1 MLRDLLGLFSF
12 FSSAHKRKLLII
24 QLILF
29 FIACVFIYFT
39 YYYDKNIPQKQSE
52 VIENSKSLEKTEN
65 EASDTNKF
73 KDVTY
78 KGLDLNGNRYEIF
91 ASEADF
97 KIDNPELINMKI
109 MSAKFYFKD
118 GTVLLVKGDWGIY
131 NNITNDMKFR
141 DNIEAKYQENFVYA
155 DNLDYLNSKNL
166 LNIYKNVRTESPE
179 GNIVADN
186 LKFDLLDKTLDI
198 SMFSNEQVNVKI
210 KNK

>member
-1 MLRDLLGLFSF
+1 VTAR
-12 FSSAHKRKLLII
+12 KRKLLTL
-24 QLILF
+24 QLVLF
-29 FIACVFIYFT
+29 FIACAFIYFT
-39 YYYDKNIPQKQSE
+39 YYYDKNIPQKQSNNL
-52 VIENSKSLEKTEN
+52 IENSTTSEKDQN
-65 EASDTNKF
+65 EVMDTNKF

-78 KGLDLNGNRYEIF
+78 RGLDLNGNRYEIF
-91 ASEADF
+91 AGEADF
-97 KIDNPELINMKI
+97 KIENPELINMKI

-118 GTVLLVKGDWGIY
+118 GTILFVKGDWGVY
-131 NNITNDMKFR
+131 NNVTNDMKFR

-198 SMFSNEQVNVKI
+198 SMFSNDQVNVKI

>member
-1 MLRDLLGLFSF
+1 MTAR
-12 FSSAHKRKLLII
+12 KRKLLTL
-24 QLILF
+24 QLVLF
-29 FIACVFIYFT
+29 FIACAFIYFT
-39 YYYDKNIPQKQSE
+39 YYYDKNIPQKQSNNL
-52 VIENSKSLEKTEN
+52 IENSTTSEKDQN
-65 EASDTNKF
+65 EVMDTNKF

-91 ASEADF
+91 AGEADF
-97 KIDNPELINMKI
+97 KIENPELINMKI

-118 GTVLLVKGDWGIY
+118 GTILFVKGDWGVY
-131 NNITNDMKFR
+131 NNVTNDMKFR

-198 SMFSNEQVNVKI
+198 SMFSNDQVNVKI

>member
-1 MLRDLLGLFSF
+1 MTAR
-12 FSSAHKRKLLII
+12 KRKLLTL
-24 QLILF
+24 QLVLF
-29 FIACVFIYFT
+29 FIACAFIYFT
-39 YYYDKNIPQKQSE
+39 YYYDKNIPQKQSNNL
-52 VIENSKSLEKTEN
+52 IENSTTSEKDQN
-65 EASDTNKF
+65 EVMDTNKF

-78 KGLDLNGNRYEIF
+78 RGLDLNGNRYEIF
-91 ASEADF
+91 AGEADF
-97 KIDNPELINMKI
+97 KIENPELINMKI

-118 GTVLLVKGDWGIY
+118 GTILFVKGDWGVY
-131 NNITNDMKFR
+131 NNVTNDMKFR

-155 DNLDYLNSKNL
+155 DNLVYLNSKNF

-198 SMFSNEQVNVKI
+198 SMFSNDQVNVKI

>member
-1 MLRDLLGLFSF
+1 MTER
-12 FSSAHKRKLLII
+12 KRKLLII

-52 VIENSKSLEKTEN
+52 AIENSKSLEKTEN

>member
-1 MLRDLLGLFSF
+1 MTKR
-12 FSSAHKRKLLII
+12 KRKLLII

-39 YYYDKNIPQKQSE
+39 YYYDKNIPQKQSK

>member
-1 MLRDLLGLFSF
+1 VTAR
-12 FSSAHKRKLLII
+12 KRKLLTL
-24 QLILF
+24 QLVLF
-29 FIACVFIYFT
+29 FIACTFIYFT
-39 YYYDKNIPQKQSE
+39 YYYDKNIPQKQSNNL
-52 VIENSKSLEKTEN
+52 IENSTTSEKNQN
-65 EASDTNKF
+65 EVMDTNKF

-97 KIDNPELINMKI
+97 KIENPELINMKI

-118 GTVLLVKGDWGIY
+118 GTILFVKGDWGIY
-131 NNITNDMKFR
+131 NNVTNDMKFR

-198 SMFSNEQVNVKI
+198 SMFSSDQVNVKI

>member
-1 MLRDLLGLFSF
+1 MTAR
-12 FSSAHKRKLLII
+12 KRKLLTL
-24 QLILF
+24 QLVLF
-29 FIACVFIYFT
+29 FIACAFIYFT
-39 YYYDKNIPQKQSE
+39 YYYDKNIPQKQSNNL
-52 VIENSKSLEKTEN
+52 IENSTTSEKDQN
-65 EASDTNKF
+65 EVMDTNKF

-78 KGLDLNGNRYEIF
+78 RGLDLNGNRYEIF
-91 ASEADF
+91 AGEADF
-97 KIDNPELINMKI
+97 KIENPELINMKI

-118 GTVLLVKGDWGIY
+118 GTILFVKGDWGVY
-131 NNITNDMKFR
+131 NNVTNDMKFR

-198 SMFSNEQVNVKI
+198 SMFSNDQVNVKI

>member
-1 MLRDLLGLFSF
+1 MTER
-12 FSSAHKRKLLII
+12 KRKLLII

-39 YYYDKNIPQKQSE
+39 YYYDKNIPQKQSK

>member
-1 MLRDLLGLFSF
+1 VTKR
-12 FSSAHKRKLLII
+12 KRKLLII

-39 YYYDKNIPQKQSE
+39 YYYDKNIPQKQSK

>member
-1 MLRDLLGLFSF
+1 
-12 FSSAHKRKLLII
+12 
-24 QLILF
+24 
-29 FIACVFIYFT
+29 
-39 YYYDKNIPQKQSE
+39 
-52 VIENSKSLEKTEN
+52 
-65 EASDTNKF
+65 
-73 KDVTY
+73 
-78 KGLDLNGNRYEIF
+78 
-91 ASEADF
+91 
-97 KIDNPELINMKI
+97 

>member
-1 MLRDLLGLFSF
+1 MTAR
-12 FSSAHKRKLLII
+12 KRKLLTL
-24 QLILF
+24 QLVLF
-29 FIACVFIYFT
+29 FIACTFIYFT
-39 YYYDKNIPQKQSE
+39 YYYDKNIPQKQSNNL
-52 VIENSKSLEKTEN
+52 IENSTTSEKNQN
-65 EASDTNKF
+65 EVMDTNKF

-97 KIDNPELINMKI
+97 KIENPELINMKI

-118 GTVLLVKGDWGIY
+118 GTILFVKGDWGIY
-131 NNITNDMKFR
+131 NNVTNDMKFR

-198 SMFSNEQVNVKI
+198 SMFSSDQVNVKI